1 MKIIGFAILAMIAL
15 PATHVFSPAFAQPVD
30 RQFVEEPTDGISLP
44 LAPMAGEHDAR
55 TVVVNPGGLA
65 LVRGTEL
72 ALALDLEDPDVATS
86 AGQGVG
92 AFLASSIGGGL
103 FPRLAYGL
111 GIEALRPPRERL
123 ASDPG
128 TPTRFTLG
136 VAGQLGKSIGFG
148 MSWHHF
154 WSERLVD
161 GLDTFDV
168 GLSMRAGNHV
178 ALGGTVRDLT
188 TGSVGGV
195 AVQRRYEAEA
205 LLRPFGTSVAELAI
219 GGRIGEDRGDLDG
232 WSRLSV
238 RVTPG
243 LTLHAGAEVRETHA
257 IATATGDPIEGR
269 DLRVFAG
276 LDISFGGMGVTAIGT
291 GLRDDTGANHP
302 LGGQL
307 LVRMSTP
314 PSPSVLGRPDHVE
327 RVELTGTIGLRE
339 LTGIVA
345 RLRSIARDP
354 TAKGLV
360 VTFDGASG
368 GWATLE
374 ELRAEILAVKAKGKK
389 VFAYMVSGT
398 GRDYYVATAAD
409 KIYVDPAGG
418 VRIVGIAGTSMFFKG
433 AFDLL
438 GVTPQFDKIAEYK
451 SAPEQFTETGP
462 SETARRMQNDLY
474 DSLYAR
480 FVSAIAESRKL
491 TDVEVKALVDN
502 GPYTAG
508 DLADEKGT
516 AKKLVDA
523 VAPPDKVAQLIATE
537 MGVVLP
543 VLTPSPERPDR
554 WKRPQIA
561 VIYVE
566 GDIVDGKSR
575 SVPFLGQSLAGSE
588 TLVAAITAARSNPDI
603 GAIVLRIDTP
613 GGSALASELIARE
626 VFATRGVKPILCS
639 LGDVAASGGYFIAA
653 GCDLIFA
660 EPTTITGSI
669 GIFYGK
675 FDVSGLAKRLGIGIE
690 IYKRGAR
697 SDVESYFRPYTPEE
711 RTVLLDKLRY
721 MYTRFIGAVAEG
733 RKLTKEQVDAIG
745 RGHVYTGAQAQPIKL
760 VDRFGGFGDALDEA
774 KRRMGISQTTR
785 VALVELPNTPTSLL
799 GALGSLIGLGGANGT
814 SGAEASPLSITE
826 LPMIR
831 ELLHGV
837 PPSLLVEP
845 HGAMAR
851 LPFTFE

>member
-1 MKIIGFAILAMIAL
+1 MKIIGLAILAVVTVRGTAL
-15 PATHVFSPAFAQPVD
+15 AQPVD
-30 RQFVEEPTDGISLP
+30 RQFVEEPSDGVALP
-44 LAPMAGEHDAR
+44 LAPLAGEHDAR
-55 TVVVNPGGLA
+55 TVSVNPGGIA

-92 AFLASSIGGGL
+92 AFVASSIGGGI

-123 ASDPG
+123 TPDPG

-136 VAGQLGKSIGFG
+136 FAGLLGKSTGIGIT
-148 MSWHHF
+148 WHHY
-154 WSERLVD
+154 WSEQASVD
-161 GLDTFDV
+161 GLDTFDL
-168 GLSMRAGNHV
+168 GLSTRLGNHL
-178 ALGGTVRDLT
+178 AFGATLRDLT
-188 TGSVGGV
+188 TGSYGG
-195 AVQRRYEAEA
+195 AAIQRRYEAEVM
-205 LLRPFGTSVAELAI
+205 LRPFGTSVAELAI

-232 WSRLSV
+232 WARLSAHIA
-238 RVTPG
+238 RGT
-243 LTLHAGAEVRETHA
+243 TLHLGIETRETHA
-257 IATATGDPIEGR
+257 IATATGDRIEGR
-269 DLRVFAG
+269 DGRALVG
-276 LDISFGGMGVTAIGT
+276 LEVSFGGIGVTAIGS
-291 GLRDDTGANHP
+291 GLRDDTGTNHP

-307 LVRMSTP
+307 LVRVSSQPGQDIM
-314 PSPSVLGRPDHVE
+314 GRADHVE
-327 RVELTGTIGLRE
+327 RVELSGSISVRE
-339 LTGIVA
+339 VTSIVA

-374 ELRAEILAVKAKGKK
+374 EIRAEILAVKRTGKK

-409 KIYVDPAGG
+409 KIYIDPAGG
-418 VRIVGIAGTSMFFKG
+418 VRIVGMAGTSMFFKG

-451 SAPEQFTETGP
+451 SAPEQFTELGP
-462 SETARRMQNDLY
+462 SETAKRMQNDLF

-480 FVSAIAESRKL
+480 FVTAIAESRKL
-491 TDVEVKALVDN
+491 SEADVKALVDN

-508 DLADEKGT
+508 DLAQN
-516 AKKLVDA
+516 KKLVDD
-523 VAPPDKVAQLIATE
+523 VAAPEKVAQLIATE

-543 VLTPSPERPDR
+543 VLAPAVERPER

-575 SVPFLGQSLAGSE
+575 SVPFLGQQLAGSE
-588 TLVAAITAARSNPDI
+588 TLVNAISAARANPDV
-603 GAIVLRIDTP
+603 GAIILRIDSP
-613 GGSALASELIARE
+613 GGSALASELISRE

-675 FDVSGLAKRLGIGIE
+675 FDVSGLAKRLGVGIE
-690 IYKRGAR
+690 VYKRGAR
-697 SDVESYFRPYTPEE
+697 SDVESYYRPYTPEE

-721 MYTRFIGAVAEG
+721 MYGRFVGAVAEG
-733 RKLTKEQVDAIG
+733 RKLTKDQVDAVG

-774 KRRMGISQTTR
+774 KRRMGVAQTTR
-785 VALVELPNTPTSLL
+785 VQLVELPNMPSSLF
-799 GALGSLIGLGGANGT
+799 GALGSLIGVGAAN
-814 SGAEASPLSITE
+814 SDSAPLSVTD
-826 LPMIR
+826 LPMIK
-831 ELLHGV
+831 ELLGGV
-837 PPSLLVEP
+837 PPALLVEP
-845 HGAMAR
+845 NAAMAR
-851 LPFTFE
+851 LPFNMP

>member
-1 MKIIGFAILAMIAL
+1 MKIIGFVVLAITH
-15 PATHVFSPAFAQPVD
+15 ATITRVAVAQPL
-30 RQFVEEPTDGISLP
+30 FVEEPTDGVSLP
-44 LAPMAGEHDAR
+44 LAPLAGEHDAR
-55 TVVVNPGGLA
+55 TVAVNPGGLA

-72 ALALDLEDPDVATS
+72 ALAINVEDPDVATS

-92 AFLASSIGGGL
+92 AFVASSIGGGI
-103 FPRLAYGL
+103 FPRLALGL
-111 GIEALRPPRERL
+111 GVEALRPPRERFATDL
-123 ASDPG
+123 G

-136 VAGQLGKSIGFG
+136 AGGMLGSSIGFG
-148 MSWHHF
+148 VTWHHF
-154 WSERLVD
+154 WNERLVD
-161 GLDTFDV
+161 GLDTFDLGV
-168 GLSMRAGNHV
+168 STRFGNHIAV
-178 ALGGTVRDLT
+178 GATVRDLT
-188 TGSVGGV
+188 TGSVGGIP
-195 AVQRRYEAEA
+195 VQRRYDGEVMV
-205 LLRPFGTSVAELAI
+205 RPLGTNRLELAI
-219 GGRIGEDRGDLDG
+219 GGRVGEDRGDLDG
-232 WSRLSV
+232 WARLSANLARGTIV
-238 RVTPG
+238 HLGVET
-243 LTLHAGAEVRETHA
+243 RETHGLA
-257 IATATGDPIEGR
+257 SLTNTPFEKREGR
-269 DLRVFAG
+269 ALVG
-276 LDISFGGMGVTAIGT
+276 LELSLGGIGVTAIGS
-291 GLRDDTGANHP
+291 GLRDDTGGNHA

-307 LVRMSTP
+307 VVRMSSQP
-314 PSPSVLGRPDHVE
+314 QQNLMGRPDHVE
-327 RVELTGTIGLRE
+327 RVELAGAISARE
-339 LTGIVA
+339 VTGIVA

-368 GWATLE
+368 GWGTLE
-374 ELRAEILAVKAKGKK
+374 ELRNEILAVKAKGKK

-418 VRIVGIAGTSMFFKG
+418 VRIVGMAGTSLFFKG

-462 SETARRMQNDLY
+462 SETARRMQNELY

-508 DLADEKGT
+508 DLADDKGA

-523 VAPPDKVAQLIATE
+523 VAPPEKVAQLIATE

-543 VLTPSPERPDR
+543 VLAPALERPERWR
-554 WKRPQIA
+554 RPQVA

-575 SVPFLGQSLAGSE
+575 SIPFLGQTLAGSE
-588 TLVAAITAARSNPDI
+588 TLVAAIASARANPDI
-603 GAIVLRIDTP
+603 GAIVLRIDSP
-613 GGSALASELIARE
+613 GGSALASELISRE

-675 FDVSGLAKRLGIGIE
+675 FDVSGLAKRLGVGIE
-690 IYKRGAR
+690 VYKRGAR
-697 SDVESYFRPYTPEE
+697 ADVESYFRPYTPEE

-721 MYTRFIGAVAEG
+721 MYSRFIGAVAEG
-733 RKLTKEQVDAIG
+733 RKLTKDQVDALG

-760 VDRFGGFGDALDEA
+760 VDRFGGFGEALDEA
-774 KRRMGISQTTR
+774 KRRMGIAQTTR
-785 VALVELPNTPTSLL
+785 VQLVELPAVPASLL
-799 GALGSLIGLGGANGT
+799 GALGSLIGVG
-814 SGAEASPLSITE
+814 GAEASASPMSVTD
-826 LPMIR
+826 LPMIK
-831 ELLHGV
+831 EMLTGV
-837 PPSLLVEP
+837 PPALLVEP
-845 HGAMAR
+845 NAAMAR
-851 LPFTFE
+851 LPFSVD

>member
-1 MKIIGFAILAMIAL
+1 MKIIGFAAL
-15 PATHVFSPAFAQPVD
+15 VITQTALAQP
-30 RQFVEEPTDGISLP
+30 QFVEEPTDGVALP
-44 LAPMAGEHDAR
+44 LAPLAGEHDAR
-55 TVVVNPGGLA
+55 TVAVNPGGLA

-72 ALALDLEDPDVATS
+72 ALAINLEDPDVATS

-92 AFLASSIGGGL
+92 AFVASAIGGGI
-103 FPRLAYGL
+103 FPRIAYGIGL
-111 GIEALRPPRERL
+111 EALRPPRERL
-123 ASDPG
+123 SPDPG

-136 VAGQLGKSIGFG
+136 FG
-148 MSWHHF
+148 GLLTKNTGVGVTWHHF
-154 WSERLVD
+154 WNERLVD
-161 GLDTFDV
+161 GLDTFDL
-168 GLSMRAGNHV
+168 GLSTRIGNHIAV
-178 ALGGTVRDLT
+178 GATVRDLT

-195 AVQRRYEAEA
+195 PVQRRYEGEVMV
-205 LLRPFGTSVAELAI
+205 RPLGTTRLELAI
-219 GGRIGEDRGDLDG
+219 GGRVGEDRGDVDG
-232 WSRLSV
+232 WARLSANLA
-238 RVTPG
+238 RG
-243 LTLHAGAEVRETHA
+243 LTVHVGAETRETHG
-257 IATATGDPIEGR
+257 IAMLTNDPFEGR
-269 DLRVFAG
+269 ESRALVG
-276 LDISFGGMGVTAIGT
+276 LELSLGGIGVTAVGT
-291 GLRDDTGANHP
+291 GLRDDTGANHA

-307 LVRMSTP
+307 LVRLSSQPGQNVM
-314 PSPSVLGRPDHVE
+314 GRPDHVE
-327 RVELTGTIGLRE
+327 RVELSGAIGVRE
-339 LTGIVA
+339 VTSIVA

-418 VRIVGIAGTSMFFKG
+418 VRIVGMAGTSMFFKG

-438 GVTPQFDKIAEYK
+438 HVTPQFDKIAEYK

-462 SETARRMQNDLY
+462 SETARRMQNELY

-523 VAPPDKVAQLIATE
+523 VAPPEKIAQLIATE

-543 VLTPSPERPDR
+543 VLAPSVERPER

-588 TLVAAITAARSNPDI
+588 TLVSAISAARANPDI

-613 GGSALASELIARE
+613 GGSALASELISRE

-675 FDVSGLAKRLGIGIE
+675 FDVSGLAKRLGVGIE
-690 IYKRGAR
+690 VYKRGAR

-721 MYTRFIGAVAEG
+721 MYSRFISAVAEG
-733 RKLTKEQVDAIG
+733 RKLTKDQVDAIG

-774 KRRMGISQTTR
+774 KRRMGIAQTTR
-785 VALVELPNTPTSLL
+785 VQLVELPNMPASLL
-799 GALGSLIGLGGANGT
+799 GALGSLIGLGA
-814 SGAEASPLSITE
+814 ADASAQPVSLTD
-826 LPMIR
+826 LPMIK
-831 ELLHGV
+831 EMLGGI
-837 PPSLLVEP
+837 PPALLVEP
-845 HGAMAR
+845 NAAMAR
-851 LPFTFE
+851 LPFSME